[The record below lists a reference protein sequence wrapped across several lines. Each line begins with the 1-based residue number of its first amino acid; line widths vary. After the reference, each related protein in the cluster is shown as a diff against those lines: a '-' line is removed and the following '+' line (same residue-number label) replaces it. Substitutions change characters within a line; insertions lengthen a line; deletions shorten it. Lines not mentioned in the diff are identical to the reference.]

1 MPVAILPAA
10 TVILVAAAALA
21 LYPVLFG
28 RGKGGRPRLPVWT
41 GKAGPTSPATG
52 PQGRITAKLG
62 TLVEW
67 QIRRLRRPQPSS
79 LGGSEIREI
88 QKKLAEGGF
97 RGVMPVAVF
106 TLVRGGMVLA
116 GAGVGFLAGVRAG
129 GAPVLI
135 YSGAG
140 AILGFLIPTFLVLHF
155 AGTRQRRITAEL
167 PDVLALLVVSLE
179 AGIGITDVIR
189 LVGRETAKQGRLLG
203 RELSDT
209 ASQMAA
215 GVTLEESLRNLGDRT
230 GVDELKSIA
239 ALLIQ
244 SEKIGARL
252 GPALRASADLLNSRR
267 RLAAEEAAQK
277 TAIKILFPLVLL
289 ILPAMLLIIL
299 GPAILQ
305 LSKTFTP

>member
-10 TVILVAAAALA
+10 TVILVVAAALA

-41 GKAGPTSPATG
+41 GKAGPASPATG
-52 PQGRITAKLG
+52 PQGQITARLG

-67 QIRRLRRPQPSS
+67 EIRRLRRPRPRS
-79 LGGSEIREI
+79 LEGSEI

-106 TLVRGGMVLA
+106 TLVRGGTVLA
-116 GAGVGFLAGVRAG
+116 GAALGLLAGVRAG
-129 GAPVLI
+129 GAPLLI
-135 YSGAG
+135 YTGAG
-140 AILGFLIPTFLVLHF
+140 AVLGFVIPTFLVLHF
-155 AGTRQRRITAEL
+155 AGVRQRRITAEL

-179 AGIGITDVIR
+179 AGIGITDVIKI
-189 LVGRETAKQGRLLG
+189 VGRETAKQGRLLG

-209 ASQMAA
+209 ASQVAA

-267 RLAAEEAAQK
+267 RMAAEEAAQK
-277 TAIKILFPLVLL
+277 SAIKILFPLVLL

-299 GPAILQ
+299 GPALLQ
-305 LSKTFTP
+305 LSKTFSQ